1 MTSMARMLE
10 FLEIPE
16 RSQKPRRRGLTI
28 ARDDGIGFN
37 YARDLLETIGS
48 FLDYVKIRHLFVLQA
63 LADGAD
69 CTLKKVALYREH
81 DIHVFPGGIVF
92 EIAYLQG
99 RSGDYFER
107 IAAHGFD
114 AVECSENIVALP
126 DNEARREVIG
136 AARRSGLKVLY
147 EVGEKYPENPR
158 PVSEMIADIDAVLSA
173 GAEVVIIERSYTDQL
188 LGPHADQPGQTYID
202 ELIQAV
208 GLERLT
214 FELESPLH
222 QKWFLD
228 RFGPDVNI
236 GPNLPLEMV
245 MKLEP
250 TRLTLSRE
258 GGYTW
263 LQAEASRVGM
273 AVAPQLG
280 VQP

>member
-1 MTSMARMLE
+1 MTRMLD
-10 FLEIPE
+10 FLSIPARAE
-16 RSQKPRRRGLTI
+16 KPRRRGLTI
-28 ARDDGIGFN
+28 ARDDGIGYE
-37 YARDLLETIGS
+37 YAKGLLETIGP
-48 FLDYVKIRHLFVLQA
+48 FLDYVKVRHLFVLQA
-63 LADGAD
+63 LANERD
-69 CTLKKVALYREH
+69 CTLKKVALYRKH

-99 RSGDYFER
+99 RSADYFER

-126 DNEARREVIG
+126 DNRARGEAIS
-136 AARRSGLKVLY
+136 AATRAGLKVLY

-158 PVSEMIADIDAVLSA
+158 PVGELIADVEAVLSA
-173 GAEVVIIERSYTDQL
+173 GAEMVIIERSYTDQL
-188 LGPHADQPGQTYID
+188 LGPNADQPGQRYIE
-202 ELIQAV
+202 ELVKGV
-208 GLERLT
+208 GLELLT
-214 FELESPLH
+214 FELESPVH

-263 LQAEASRVGM
+263 LQGEASRLGM
-273 AVAPQLG
+273 AVAT
-280 VQP
+280 